1 MRQVMFTA
9 LMVLMLTALAG
20 CDQQGQNQAPI
31 KGPAGGGVRTPLN
44 LDYKINSL
52 RDMLKKNPENLN
64 ARIELGNAYM
74 DTNRFSQAIAAY
86 EAALKINPKLTNVR
100 ADMGTCQRRLG
111 RPDLAVE
118 AFREVIKIDPGH
130 AYAHMNMGVV
140 LAYDLG
146 DLAGAISAFETYLRL
161 APADQNAP
169 QIRAETERLKSMIG
183 K

>member
-1 MRQVMFTA
+1 MSRVIIFSALTA
-9 LMVLMLTALAG
+9 LLLFALAG

-31 KGPAGGGVRTPLN
+31 PGPQGRTPIN

-52 RDMLKKNPENLN
+52 KEMVKKNPDNVN
-64 ARIELGNAYM
+64 AHIELGNAYM

-86 EAALKINPKLTNVR
+86 EEALKINPKLINVI

-111 RPDLAVE
+111 RPDLAAE
-118 AFREVIKIDPGH
+118 AYREVIKIDPGH
-130 AYAHMNMGVV
+130 AYAHMNLGVV

-146 DLAGAISAFETYLRL
+146 DLAGAVSEFETYLEL

-169 QIRAETERLKSMIG
+169 AIRAETERLKSMAG